1 KVAMLL
7 KQSPRYLLSLFH
19 IVPIMGQKVLSCP
32 IYTLSSHTVNH
43 IKPYLLIY
51 RVSSS
56 FPPSNLRYIFYS
68 VPFLST
74 PFLFSISKPML
85 KFLNIFC
92 ILFETTSNDS
102 FIFTKS
108 IYLVIFLH
116 FYLFSYCW
124 MFIIF
129 W

>member
-1 KVAMLL
+1 MLL
-7 KQSPRYLLSLFH
+7 KHSHRYLLSLART
-19 IVPIMGQKVLSCP
+19 VPIMVQKVLSCP
-32 IYTLSSHTVNH
+32 IYTLSSHTVSH
-43 IKPYLLIY
+43 IKSYLPIY
-51 RVSSS
+51 LVFSS
-56 FPPSNLRYIFYS
+56 FLPNNLRCKFYS